1 MKRLRKM
8 WNKWNTRMDMKGN
21 ETNRQEIGVKRNET
35 GWNEMTDWDEM
46 TSNKW
51 PKWGE
56 MRWNGM
62 KGNDMREMNGMNWN
76 EWDGTWWNQ
85 YRTYVRLKARHGM
98 NEMIW
103 SKWREC
109 SKLNDMTRKTW
120 HETKWNAWMKWHGWN
135 KSNELKWTKWTE
147 YKKRNDMKQQK
158 SENCP
163 DVKWHEWSYNMKQN
177 ERKRNEMTWNHWM
190 NTRTREWMPACLTG
204 WNLSYFFTGLRPF
217 VSRRFLANCAL
228 ATLSWT
234 CFARD
239 CSEKHI
245 FEQNRALAR
254 VSCIFSG
261 SFSRSKRN
269 RGTTNPPLATPG
281 ALYSSSNSI
290 WDWILYHW
298 CWCFVITYGS
308 T

>member
-1 MKRLRKM
+1 MKWIHKNKEM
-8 WNKWNTRMDMKGN
+8 TWNKTIWN
-21 ETNRQEIGVKRNET
+21 
-35 GWNEMTDWDEM
+35 
-46 TSNKW
+46 
-51 PKWGE
+51 
-56 MRWNGM
+56 
-62 KGNDMREMNGMNWN
+62 
-76 EWDGTWWNQ
+76 
-85 YRTYVRLKARHGM
+85 
-98 NEMIW
+98 
-103 SKWREC
+103 
-109 SKLNDMTRKTW
+109 
-120 HETKWNAWMKWHGWN
+120 
-135 KSNELKWTKWTE
+135 
-147 YKKRNDMKQQK
+147 

-190 NTRTREWMPACLTG
+190 NTKTREWMPACLTG

-217 VSRRFLANCAL
+217 VSRLFSANCAL

-245 FEQNRALAR
+245 FEQNGALAR

-269 RGTTNPPLATPG
+269 RGTTHPPLALGHTWS
-281 ALYSSSNSI
+281 ASSSNSI